1 MLLFGGTL
9 SGDKASRRQN
19 VSSEEPPTAGANT
32 SQRPEQSL
40 PTPHTDALHRLTN
53 HELRLLEELE
63 RTRSRLEAE
72 WRVKLAELQQDQ
84 PDTVQALLQHGMP
97 SVEQLTQLFLV
108 PDAAARAS
116 SPLST
121 RRRTDDESN
130 DSIKPSVSSIRKKL
144 PLHHNK
150 LKRHQ
155 QQQLRQPQQ
164 QSPGRARDAGLP
176 RLQTRLDI
184 VPLLTTAAQ
193 TPFEVGLSAQDSN
206 GNSHVLPVF
215 RLPAVTNVQATA
227 SSLAAKEVAEVAEDR
242 DKKLASETLGLSLD
256 EIEMLEAQ
264 LHGASPASRRQAPK
278 PVAAPALPGLLN
290 KRLLTEDVKKAKKK
304 QATNTKKSA
313 KLAKQKNATVVRDRG
328 DALRLEL
335 ESALYNVQH
344 LTRLVKDDIFAAQR
358 ICPAS
363 ELRTSLYFKRWG
375 RDKVEGIF
383 RRLLYNFQ
391 GLAFERWK
399 DAVAFE
405 KQQEKLQAY
414 LLYKGSKK
422 LDVFLLNW
430 THRKLRQ
437 AWTTWSALIA
447 YQKALERAARELEA
461 IEVLQRAFRGYRGR
475 RIARLIKMKQR
486 LAQETEA
493 ALVIQRHFRGSISRR
508 FFRLK
513 RLHLRRERA
522 ASAIQALGRG
532 FLARQRVRQ
541 WRRERRQHGAASRIQ
556 ALHRGRCTRR
566 EVARRR
572 RELRVTK
579 AAVLIQRRYRGRLGR
594 AKFLRRRIEMYR
606 AAAATRLQ
614 TMARG
619 WLARRTLR
627 RLREERRQELARQ
640 NAAAIEIQRVY
651 RGHRSRLGTQLKLLA
666 LREKNRMR
674 YLAAVKIQRVARV
687 RQARHTVERLRRER
701 LAELVALAR
710 RWGEYWSDDTAQW
723 FYHNHETGE
732 ALWAPPSTGYTKAD
746 GRLVL
751 QSGKIIDDPGEM
763 ELGDTSLAFH
773 DRKKP
778 LAPGQQG
785 KDDSE
790 SRPDD
795 QTEDDQDEDEEERL
809 CVECEEAD
817 ALRRCDQCQDVFCD
831 ECFEKLHRASAKREK
846 HTWKPMGAMRCIEC
860 EKMKATRWC
869 FVCED
874 PYCLGCFTIIH
885 AKGNKA
891 QHDWTDMATFRKQ
904 QKLKEKQQQQQQQQQ
919 RHARRGDDYYGP
931 DEDAQTYDE
940 FMRSHEYEYVSAL
953 ATEEVYTTPVAYAAP
968 SAAAASVSYNA
979 YGTPSPSSSADAEW
993 TTLYDENSGQYYYYN
1008 NVTGESR
1015 WA

>member
-1 MLLFGGTL
+1 MLLFGGAL
-9 SGDKASRRQN
+9 SGDKTRSAKDTDAHVSADKAPRAASP
-19 VSSEEPPTAGANT
+19 EESP
-32 SQRPEQSL
+32 
-40 PTPHTDALHRLTN
+40 PTPHTEALHRLTN

-84 PDTVQALLQHGMP
+84 PDIVQTLFQHGMP
-97 SVEQLTQLFLV
+97 SVEQLTQVFLV
-108 PDAAARAS
+108 PDAVRS

-121 RRRTDDESN
+121 RRRSDDDSN
-130 DSIKPSVSSIRKKL
+130 DPTPKPTLSVSSIRKKV
-144 PLHHNK
+144 PLHQTK
-150 LKRHQ
+150 PKRQAVHHREQLQ
-155 QQQLRQPQQ
+155 QQQQQ
-164 QSPGRARDAGLP
+164 QDLPAKTRDIALP
-176 RLQTRLDI
+176 RLHNRLDI
-184 VPLLTTAAQ
+184 VPLLTTSAQ
-193 TPFEVGLSAQDSN
+193 TPFEVGLSPHE
-206 GNSHVLPVF
+206 GGSHMLPVF
-215 RLPAVTNVQATA
+215 RLPAVGNVQAIA
-227 SSLAAKEVAEVAEDR
+227 SAIASKEVAQVAEDQ
-242 DKKLASETLGLSLD
+242 DKKLASEKLGLSMD

-264 LHGASPASRRQAPK
+264 LNGVSPARRQV
-278 PVAAPALPGLLN
+278 VATGPSNPLSIRALPGLSH
-290 KRLLTEDVKKAKKK
+290 KKNDRSKKVAK
-304 QATNTKKSA
+304 TKKTQPKRKRA
-313 KLAKQKNATVVRDRG
+313 AFVDRG
-328 DALRLEL
+328 EALRLEL

-363 ELRTSLYFKRWG
+363 ELRTS
-375 RDKVEGIF
+375 GI
-383 RRLLYNFQ
+383 
-391 GLAFERWK
+391 AFERWR

-414 LLYKGSKK
+414 LMYKGSKK
-422 LDVFLLNW
+422 LDLFLLNW
-430 THRKLRQ
+430 TNRKLRQ
-437 AWTTWSALIA
+437 AWTTWAALIA

-461 IEVLQRAFRGYRGR
+461 IEVIQRAFRGYRGR
-475 RIARLIKMKQR
+475 RIAYLIKMKQR
-486 LAQETEA
+486 LAKETDA

-522 ASAIQALGRG
+522 ARAIQALGRG
-532 FLARQRVRQ
+532 FLVRHHVRRL
-541 WRRERRQHGAASRIQ
+541 RRERRQHAAASRIQ
-556 ALHRGRCTRR
+556 ALHRGRRARR
-566 EVARRR
+566 EVSRRQ
-572 RELRVTK
+572 REQRVTN

-606 AAAATRLQ
+606 ASAATKIQ
-614 TMARG
+614 KIARG
-619 WLARRTLR
+619 WLARRLLR
-627 RLREERRQELARQ
+627 RLQEERRQELARQ
-640 NAAAIEIQRVY
+640 NAAALEIQRVY

-674 YLAAVKIQRVARV
+674 YQAAVKIQRVARA
-687 RQARHTVERLRRER
+687 RQARHTVDRLRREK
-701 LAELVALAR
+701 LAQLVALAR

-732 ALWAPPSTGYTKAD
+732 ALWAPPSTGYTKSD

-751 QSGKIIDDPGEM
+751 QSGKIIDDPGDM

-778 LAPGQQG
+778 LAPGQQ
-785 KDDSE
+785 DDTLRNDADSKV
-790 SRPDD
+790 DD
-795 QTEDDQDEDEEERL
+795 EEEDEEDEDRL

-817 ALRRCDQCQDVFCD
+817 ALRRCDQCQDVYCD

-846 HTWKPMGAMRCIEC
+846 HTWKAMGSMRCIEC

-874 PYCLGCFTIIH
+874 PYCLGCFNIIH
-885 AKGNKA
+885 SKGNKA
-891 QHDWTDMATFRKQ
+891 QHEWTDMATFRKQ
-904 QKLKEKQQQQQQQQQ
+904 QKMKQ
-919 RHARRGDDYYGP
+919 RNARSEDYSHAALQ
-931 DEDAQTYDE
+931 DENAQTYDE
-940 FMRSHEYEYVSAL
+940 FMRSHEYEYVTAL
-953 ATEEVYTTPVAYAAP
+953 ATEEAYTTP
-968 SAAAASVSYNA
+968 ASGASSYYT
-979 YGTPSPSSSADAEW
+979 YGTASPAATGAGAGAGAAEAEW